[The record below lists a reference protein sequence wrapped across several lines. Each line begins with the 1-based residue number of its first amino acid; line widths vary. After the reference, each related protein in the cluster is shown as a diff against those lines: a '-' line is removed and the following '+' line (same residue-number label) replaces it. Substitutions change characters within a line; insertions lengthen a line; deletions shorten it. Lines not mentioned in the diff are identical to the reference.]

1 MPKAKTNTKKAAGKP
16 KKKDSGAKLSKAF
29 RNFGPIKELMN
40 SNLGREVLADVLIA
54 AAAAAAA
61 ALTKTR
67 DANAVKADA
76 ARDAVQTAAGAVAGV
91 VTDAA
96 RHFLPASLLA
106 EDAKA
111 PAPPAKPA
119 ARKPK
124 AAGTSTAPKKRKASA
139 RKPAAVPV
147 SAAGQEF
154 GILIQLDF
162 RRRRG
167 GAPATFTLPAKN
179 GRLPGQALLES
190 VLDQG

>member
-1 MPKAKTNTKKAAGKP
+1 MRRTTVPKAKTNTKKASGKP

-29 RNFGPIKELMN
+29 RNFGPVKELMD

-67 DANAVKADA
+67 DANAVKVDA

-106 EDAKA
+106 EDSRASPARAKA
-111 PAPPAKPA
+111 AARTSTRKAKPEA
-119 ARKPK
+119 S
-124 AAGTSTAPKKRKASA
+124 GAPKKRKAAS
-139 RKPAAVPV
+139 RKPASVPV
-147 SAAGQEF
+147 TAASPK
-154 GILIQLDF
+154 
-162 RRRRG
+162 
-167 GAPATFTLPAKN
+167 AS
-179 GRLPGQALLES
+179 ES
-190 VLDQG
+190 

>member
-1 MPKAKTNTKKAAGKP
+1 MRRTIVPKAKTNTKKAAGKP

-106 EDAKA
+106 EDVKA
-111 PAPPAKPA
+111 PARTRAKPA

-124 AAGTSTAPKKRKASA
+124 AAGTSAAPKKRKAAA

-147 SAAGQEF
+147 ISS
-154 GILIQLDF
+154 
-162 RRRRG
+162 
-167 GAPATFTLPAKN
+167 
-179 GRLPGQALLES
+179 ES
-190 VLDQG
+190 KSSESKSSDS

>member
-1 MPKAKTNTKKAAGKP
+1 MRRTIVPKAKTNTKKAAGKP

-106 EDAKA
+106 EDVKA
-111 PAPPAKPA
+111 PSRAKPK

-124 AAGTSTAPKKRKASA
+124 ASGASTAPKKRKAAA
-139 RKPAAVPV
+139 RKPAVPV
-147 SAAGQEF
+147 TAAE
-154 GILIQLDF
+154 
-162 RRRRG
+162 
-167 GAPATFTLPAKN
+167 AKSS
-179 GRLPGQALLES
+179 ES
-190 VLDQG
+190 